1 MKQQNSLDLCGQKY
15 GDPTIMYVPKNGR
28 SHAGG
33 DKTSA
38 GFNLTHIYEPLFA
51 PLREQS
57 FNFLEIGIFKGQSLA
72 MFHDYFTHATIH
84 GVDITL
90 SSYQQHLNT
99 LLEHGAF
106 RRKNGQ
112 QLPIVYQ
119 FDATNPQ
126 LVKQHLNTHQFGIIL
141 DDGDHHP
148 SSQLKTFENLFFDHL
163 EEGGIYIIED
173 VGNKTTYLDHGPKC
187 QRCNQIDDKC
197 VGEKL
202 INKLTKSLSISE
214 LFHRKLLC
222 GTSRRC
228 ANFPMNYRKIR
239 DPYIKWVESYT
250 IHVGTIVI
258 RKRRLT
264 GM

>member
-1 MKQQNSLDLCGQKY
+1 MNPLDLCGQKY
-15 GDPTIMYVPKNGR
+15 GDPTIMYVPQNGR

-51 PLREQS
+51 PLRSQV

-72 MFHDYFTHATIH
+72 MFHDYFTQATIH

-99 LLEHGAF
+99 LL
-106 RRKNGQ
+106 
-112 QLPIVYQ
+112 
-119 FDATNPQ
+119 
-126 LVKQHLNTHQFGIIL
+126 FGIIL

-173 VGNKTTYLDHGPKC
+173 VGNKTTYLDHQPNC
-187 QRCNQIDDKC
+187 QRCNQIDGKC

-228 ANFPMNYRKIR
+228 ANLPMNYRQIR